1 MGQGRKALFAAPMR
15 PLPAEGTVTLRL
27 RRGHAFSPD
36 VTMTTTWLQEKRHV
50 AASAHADMPTSESPA
65 AVRLPAEIRP
75 NLLTSTTSP
84 LSPSTAAP
92 TSGLA
97 MFKLEGQPEGKAGGK
112 YIISSRR

>member
-50 AASAHADMPTSESPA
+50 AASAHTDMRTSESPA
-65 AVRLPAEIRP
+65 AVRPTCRDPSKSADEHQLAIFTLHSCPYKRP
-75 NLLTSTTSP
+75 GNV
-84 LSPSTAAP
+84 
-92 TSGLA
+92 
-97 MFKLEGQPEGKAGGK
+97 KV
-112 YIISSRR
+112 